1 MGRIQLEVGFTT
13 DVGRQR
19 QRNEDSLAVHVPLS
33 GDVIDAGDEGLTL
46 VGLMLVADGMGGERA
61 GDRASQITA
70 ERLKSWFVGGTY
82 LEWPETTG
90 PGGLEAALGRAIRA
104 VSQEIYELG
113 ENDPDIRGLGS
124 TVVVCLLTQDRLVLG
139 HVGDSRCYRLRG
151 STLELL
157 TTDHSWVQR
166 QVDAGV
172 ITAEAARNHPQRNIL
187 TRSLGDSLPPEVDIA
202 SFDVRHGDLFMLCS
216 DGLTGGVSDG
226 EILKL
231 SMLGK
236 NPQTLADSLVR
247 LANEQDGSDNITC
260 VVGRA
265 REEGKTLLDS
275 DMENRTT
282 QQLVL
287 DDDFYEDETRIDI
300 PVPEEGRG
308 RRLEDVADGG
318 TAGGGLGLLATWLVQ
333 HAQAQPLL
341 GGTMS
346 DVQVDA
352 PADSEQAGSN
362 EDVSQNE
369 DVSDDMALDGD
380 GRAKGPG

>member
-1 MGRIQLEVGFTT
+1 MQLEVGCAT

-19 QRNEDSLAVHVPLS
+19 QRNEDSLAVHVPAH
-33 GDVIDAGDEGLTL
+33 GDGEAQI

-61 GDRASQITA
+61 GDRASQMTA
-70 ERLKSWFVGGTY
+70 ERLKSWFVDRSY
-82 LEWPETTG
+82 ADWPETSG

-113 ENDPDIRGLGS
+113 EDDPNIRGLGS
-124 TVVVCLLTQDRLVLG
+124 TVVICLLADDRLVLG

-151 STLELL
+151 TTLELL

-172 ITAEAARNHPQRNIL
+172 ISAEAARSHPQRNIL

-231 SMLGK
+231 SLLGK
-236 NPQTLADSLVR
+236 NPQTLAESLVR

-265 REEGKTLLDS
+265 REEGRTVLDS

-282 QQLVL
+282 QNLQL
-287 DDDFYEDETRIDI
+287 DDEFYEDETRIISKPRSAGSGSDWKAWLSA
-300 PVPEEGRG
+300 V
-308 RRLEDVADGG
+308 LVAL
-318 TAGGGLGLLATWLVQ
+318 ALGLLAGWLVQ
-333 HAQAQPLL
+333 QAQ
-341 GGTMS
+341 GDANTSS
-346 DVQVDA
+346 DR
-352 PADSEQAGSN
+352 
-362 EDVSQNE
+362 DV
-369 DVSDDMALDGD
+369 
-380 GRAKGPG
+380 RAETPIARD

>member
-1 MGRIQLEVGFTT
+1 MELEVGFAT

-19 QRNEDSLAVHVPLS
+19 QRNEDSFAVHVPATGLEDTGSGSDDRLS
-33 GDVIDAGDEGLTL
+33 LS
-46 VGLMLVADGMGGERA
+46 GLMLVADGMGGERA

-70 ERLKSWFVGGTY
+70 ERLRDWFVDGTY
-82 LEWPETTG
+82 REWPEATG

-113 ENDPDIRGLGS
+113 EGDPNIRGLGS
-124 TVVVCLLTQDRLVLG
+124 TVVVGLLSQDRLVLG

-172 ITAEAARNHPQRNIL
+172 ISAEAARSHPQRNIL

-202 SFDVRHGDLFMLCS
+202 SYEVRHGDLYVLCS

-226 EILKL
+226 EILKMSL
-231 SMLGK
+231 LGK
-236 NPQTLADSLVR
+236 TPQMLAESLVH

-265 REEGKTLLDS
+265 CEAGKTLLDS

-282 QQLVL
+282 QQLML
-287 DDDFYEDETRIDI
+287 DEEFYEDETRVDI
-300 PVPEEGRG
+300 PLPERNQAGADWKTWVSAAV
-308 RRLEDVADGG
+308 LAVA
-318 TAGGGLGLLATWLVQ
+318 LGLLASWLVQ
-333 HAQAQPLL
+333 HAQ
-341 GGTMS
+341 T
-346 DVQVDA
+346 DA
-352 PADSEQAGSN
+352 TQSSEERVGAPT
-362 EDVSQNE
+362 
-369 DVSDDMALDGD
+369 AP
-380 GRAKGPG
+380 PG

>member
-1 MGRIQLEVGFTT
+1 MGRMELEVGFST

-19 QRNEDSLAVHVPLS
+19 QRNEDSFAVHVPVA
-33 GDVIDAGDEGLTL
+33 GPDADADVPDGIALAGLL
-46 VGLMLVADGMGGERA
+46 LVADGMGGERA

-70 ERLKSWFVGGTY
+70 ERLKGWFVDGTY

-90 PGGLEAALGRAIRA
+90 PGGMEAALGRAIRA

-113 ENDPDIRGLGS
+113 EDDPNIRGLGS
-124 TVVVCLLTQDRLVLG
+124 TVVIGLLTRDRLVLG

-151 STLELL
+151 KTLELL

-172 ITAEAARNHPQRNIL
+172 ITAEAARSHPQRNIL

-202 SFDVRHGDLFMLCS
+202 SFDIRHGDLYVLCS

-231 SMLGK
+231 SLLGK
-236 NPQTLADSLVR
+236 NPQTLAESLVR

-265 REEGKTLLDS
+265 REEGRTLLDS

-282 QQLVL
+282 QHLVL
-287 DDDFYEDETRIDI
+287 DDEFYEDETRIDI
-300 PVPEEGRG
+300 PIPEENR
-308 RRLEDVADGG
+308 
-318 TAGGGLGLLATWLVQ
+318 AGSDWKTWLSAVILALALGLLATWLVHQ
-333 HAQAQPLL
+333 AQADVVDEEKASQATTVAKDSAPPL
-341 GGTMS
+341 
-346 DVQVDA
+346 
-352 PADSEQAGSN
+352 
-362 EDVSQNE
+362 
-369 DVSDDMALDGD
+369 
-380 GRAKGPG
+380 

>member
-1 MGRIQLEVGFTT
+1 MGRMQLEVGFST

-19 QRNEDSLAVHVPLS
+19 QRNEDSFAVHVPMDGTGAPDGS
-33 GDVIDAGDEGLTL
+33 SPDDAIDIA
-46 VGLMLVADGMGGERA
+46 GLMLVADGMGGERA

-70 ERLKSWFVGGTY
+70 ERLKSWFVDGTY
-82 LEWPETTG
+82 REWPETSG

-113 ENDPDIRGLGS
+113 EDDPNIRGLGS
-124 TVVVCLLTQDRLVLG
+124 TVVVCLMTQDRLVLG

-172 ITAEAARNHPQRNIL
+172 ISPEAARSHPQRNIL

-226 EILKL
+226 EILKM

-236 NPQTLADSLVR
+236 NPQALAESLVR

-265 REEGKTLLDS
+265 REEGKVLLDS
-275 DMENRTT
+275 EMENRTT
-282 QQLVL
+282 QHLVL
-287 DDDFYEDETRIDI
+287 DDEFYEDETRIDI
-300 PVPEEGRG
+300 PLPEKGKASADWKTWG
-308 RRLEDVADGG
+308 SAVLLAVA
-318 TAGGGLGLLATWLVQ
+318 LGLLAGWLVQ
-333 HAQAQPLL
+333 QAQSDGNEPAAPPSSTEQVESPKDSSHRVPEGAQADSSAQPP
-341 GGTMS
+341 
-346 DVQVDA
+346 V
-352 PADSEQAGSN
+352 
-362 EDVSQNE
+362 
-369 DVSDDMALDGD
+369 
-380 GRAKGPG
+380 